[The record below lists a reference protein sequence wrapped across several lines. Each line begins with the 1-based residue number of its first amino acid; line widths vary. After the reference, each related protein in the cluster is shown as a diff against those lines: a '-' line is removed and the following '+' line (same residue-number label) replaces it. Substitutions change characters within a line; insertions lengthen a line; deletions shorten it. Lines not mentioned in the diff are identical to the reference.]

1 MIQPEP
7 EREIRENEEEADHRS
22 SPTEQRQV
30 PRDWD
35 PSRPWSCVFMQLASD
50 MEFWAERVHH
60 PAAAWTAAG
69 GEGRAD
75 RRQRS

>member
-1 MIQPEP
+1 M
-7 EREIRENEEEADHRS
+7 
-22 SPTEQRQV
+22 

-69 GEGRAD
+69 GRGAPTGGSGLRGDPGWPESDVHGTGDNGAPD
-75 RRQRS
+75 RHT